1 MNNIQGYEKLIKK
14 KVAGKLLMSKI
25 AFITGYVLFAVIG
38 ILLTVIF
45 AGGNPALLVLVAAL
59 DLCFVLVTWRLTQVE
74 YEYAFMGGS
83 FYLSKIFGKSARK
96 DIFDCELSR
105 AIKAAPFSGQYKK
118 DAEREAPDKIYR
130 AISAKDAADVWFIMF
145 ENETEQKTMVL
156 IEADEGV
163 LKCLRQGCPRAV
175 AREKLSASQTKYEQ

>member
-1 MNNIQGYEKLIKK
+1 MNNIQSYEKLIKK

-25 AFITGYVLFAVIG
+25 AFIAGYVLFAVIG
-38 ILLTVIF
+38 VVLTVML

-59 DLCFVLVTWRLTQVE
+59 DLCFILVTWKLTQVE

-83 FYLSKIFGKSARK
+83 LYLSKIFGKSARK

-118 DAEREAPDKIYR
+118 DVERQAPKKIYN
-130 AISAKDAADVWFIMF
+130 AISSDKADDIWFILF
-145 ENETEQKTMVL
+145 ENEAEQKTMVL
-156 IEADEGV
+156 IEADEHI

-175 AREKLSASQTKYEQ
+175 ARERLSASQIKNEQ